1 MDMIRGD
8 QIAAE
13 GLTDWRKLAQ
23 GLHARYRVE
32 GFGEAARFVTAVGA
46 GGDDLGHHPRVR
58 IGEGVVDLEVVS
70 QDAVYR
76 DDEDG
81 SELHGIEWVTQRD
94 VDLARR
100 ITQIAAELGLTA
112 DPAGVSEVEL
122 GLDVTDSAK
131 VAPVWAAMLTGDP
144 QSQGRGTPGDE
155 IRDADVRVPNLWFG
169 EVDRDGGGG
178 QRFHLEV
185 YVAPEQVERRVAAA
199 VAAGGEVVDD
209 SQAPGLT
216 VIADPEGNRGVLCAD
231 MSAAPA

>member
-1 MDMIRGD
+1 MIRGD
-8 QIAAE
+8 QIAAA

-23 GLHARYRVE
+23 GLHARYRVD
-32 GFGEAARFVTAVGA
+32 GFGEAVRFVTAIGDA
-46 GGDDLGHHPRVR
+46 GDDLGHHPRVR

-76 DDEDG
+76 DEDG

-131 VAPVWAAMLTGDP
+131 VAPVWAALLTGDA

-169 EVDRDGGGG
+169 EVDPEGGAG

-185 YVAPEQVERRVAAA
+185 YVAPEEVEGRVAAA

-231 MSAAPA
+231 VSAAPA

>member
-1 MDMIRGD
+1 MIRGD

-23 GLHARYRVE
+23 GLHARYRVV

-58 IGEGVVDLEVVS
+58 IGEGV
-70 QDAVYR
+70 
-76 DDEDG
+76 
-81 SELHGIEWVTQRD
+81 

-131 VAPVWAAMLTGDP
+131 VAPVWAALLTGDP

-155 IRDADVRVPNLWFG
+155 IRDADVRIPNLWFG
-169 EVDRDGGGG
+169 EVDPEGGGG

-185 YVAPEQVERRVAAA
+185 YVATEQVEGRVAAA

-216 VIADPEGNRGVLCAD
+216 VIADPEGNRAVLCAD

>member
-1 MDMIRGD
+1 MIRGD

-23 GLHARYRVE
+23 GLHARYRGV
-32 GFGEAARFVTAVGA
+32 GVGEAARFVTAVGA

-70 QDAVYR
+70 QDAVYS

-131 VAPVWAAMLTGDP
+131 VAPVWAALLPGDP
-144 QSQGRGTPGDE
+144 QSQVGGTPGDE
-155 IRDADVRVPNLWFG
+155 IRDADVRIPNLWFG
-169 EVDRDGGGG
+169 EVDPEGGGG

-185 YVAPEQVERRVAAA
+185 YVATEQVEGRVAAA

-209 SQAPGLT
+209 GQAPGLT

-231 MSAAPA
+231 MSAAQA